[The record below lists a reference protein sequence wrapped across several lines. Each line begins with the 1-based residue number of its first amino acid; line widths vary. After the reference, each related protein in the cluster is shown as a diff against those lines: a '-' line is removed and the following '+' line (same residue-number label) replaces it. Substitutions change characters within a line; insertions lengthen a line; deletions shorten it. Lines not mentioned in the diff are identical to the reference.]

1 MCQLIALVCLWVAAI
16 FGVYK
21 SILSCLGIAFFF
33 LNVCIYACH
42 TRSSVQLC
50 WKITVCNF
58 CYFCDIFV

>member
-33 LNVCIYACH
+33 KCMYLCMSHPQQCPTLLENY
-42 TRSSVQLC
+42 SLQLLLLL
-50 WKITVCNF
+50 
-58 CYFCDIFV
+58 